1 LVRLKIVERVHTVKS
16 KVYFEIAKN
25 FNGDKVL
32 TDGASTLAYS
42 LPGYIPYPSVNKIV
56 G

>member
-1 LVRLKIVERVHTVKS
+1 MRLKIVERVHTVKS

-32 TDGASTLAYS
+32 TDGAS